1 MPWLTFKQL
10 VQLVKERYK
19 SHRDGRG
26 KTVYELLHDADRLSV
41 SWLTGK
47 NESGNRSF
55 QWDDA
60 IVLTAFKR
68 DLYVVD
74 RICLEFELKD
84 REIIEV
90 DEEMKGFDSLVQK
103 LPEYLPGCK
112 SFGEWFEVVAFPAFK
127 LNTTQIFERVE

>member
-10 VQLVKERYK
+10 IQLVKQRYQ

-26 KTVYELLHDADRLSV
+26 KTVYEILHDADRLSI

-47 NESGNRSF
+47 NVSGNKSF

-84 REIIEV
+84 GEIIEV
-90 DEEMKGFDSLVQK
+90 DEEMKGFDALVQK

-112 SFGEWFEVVAFPAFK
+112 SFDEWFEVVAFPAFK
-127 LNTTQIFERVE
+127 LNATQIFQRVA

>member
-1 MPWLTFKQL
+1 M
-10 VQLVKERYK
+10 
-19 SHRDGRG
+19 
-26 KTVYELLHDADRLSV
+26 YEILHDADRLSI

-47 NESGNRSF
+47 NVSGNKSF

-84 REIIEV
+84 GEIIEV
-90 DEEMKGFDSLVQK
+90 DEEMKGFDALVQK

-112 SFGEWFEVVAFPAFK
+112 SFDEWFEVVAFPAFK
-127 LNTTQIFERVE
+127 LNATQIFQRVA